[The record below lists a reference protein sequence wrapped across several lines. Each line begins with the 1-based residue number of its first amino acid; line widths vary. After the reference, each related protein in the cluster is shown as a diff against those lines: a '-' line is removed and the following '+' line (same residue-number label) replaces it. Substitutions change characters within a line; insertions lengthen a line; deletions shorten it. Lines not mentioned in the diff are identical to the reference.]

1 MTTLSY
7 YDEQDGQIFQ
17 LAEERSLRRMS
28 LTDWGL
34 AWPRVARMTWP
45 TKNLKTPSLPDLY
58 LATLSGF
65 LEMTSRAASSIAG
78 SLTCAPRPSATTIS
92 AAERPDPNMVAK
104 TFLPTAAVIL
114 ADSTSVTRSA
124 RDFALTGLASISLP
138 ESLRRR
144 RSTVCIQLAAALPGA
159 PAFTTDSK

>member
-17 LAEERSLRRMS
+17 LAEESSLRRMS

-65 LEMTSRAASSIAG
+65 LAMMSRAASSMAE
-78 SLTCAPRPSATTIS
+78 SATWAPRPSAATMS
-92 AAERPDPNMVAK
+92 AAERADSNIAAK

-114 ADSTSVTRSA
+114 PDSTKETNSA
-124 RDFALTGLASISLP
+124 RDFALTGLASISLS

-144 RSTVCIQLAAALPGA
+144 RSSVCIQLAAALPGP

>member
-34 AWPRVARMTWP
+34 AWPRVARITWP

-65 LEMTSRAASSIAG
+65 LEMTSRAAASIAE
-78 SLTCAPRPSATTIS
+78 SLTWAPSPSAATMS
-92 AAERPDPNMVAK
+92 AAERPDSNMVAK
-104 TFLPTAAVIL
+104 TFFATAAVIFP
-114 ADSTSVTRSA
+114 DSTTAMSSA
-124 RDFALTGLASISLP
+124 SDFALTGVASISFP
-138 ESLRRR
+138 ESFRR
-144 RSTVCIQLAAALPGA
+144 
-159 PAFTTDSK
+159 